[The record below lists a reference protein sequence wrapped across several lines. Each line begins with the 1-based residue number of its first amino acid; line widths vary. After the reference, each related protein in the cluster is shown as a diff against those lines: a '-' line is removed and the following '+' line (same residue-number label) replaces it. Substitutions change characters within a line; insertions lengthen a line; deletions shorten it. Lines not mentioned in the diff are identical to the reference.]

1 MPSIYR
7 LVAASLL
14 VCATPI
20 PRAEAG
26 FFLNLFFNE
35 CRAQAGDPK
44 KYEIADRRGVT
55 SIEFRSFDGAILRGY
70 RISAQ
75 TANARGA
82 ILVAQGNAQLAKRLV
97 TPLQSLAGAGF
108 DVYLYDYRSLGESSG
123 LASVEG
129 IFRDYR
135 GILDQLHQQ
144 YDGRWVVGYGVS
156 AGGIMLLNA
165 VSEMKPKSA
174 LILDATPDK
183 VPLVVAFEFPR
194 GAIASARIKTIGRD
208 LRHVMAI
215 SGRKDNKVKE
225 RNMSVLRQV
234 ISSSGGQVVS
244 DPELAHPYEG
254 NDNVQR
260 RLALIGTFLSKLN

>member
-1 MPSIYR
+1 MDR
-7 LVAASLL
+7 LIAITLL
-14 VCATPI
+14 ICFTAI
-20 PRAEAG
+20 PRSEAG
-26 FFLNLFFNE
+26 FALNLFFNE

-55 SIEFRSFDGAILRGY
+55 NIEFRSFDGATLRGY
-70 RISAQ
+70 RIAAH
-75 TANARGA
+75 TAKTRGV

-97 TPLQSLAGAGF
+97 TPLQSFAAAGF
-108 DVYLYDYRSLGESSG
+108 DVHLYDYRSLGESSG

-135 GILDQLHQQ
+135 GILDQLRQQ

-165 VSEMKPKSA
+165 VGEMKPKTA

-183 VPLVVAFEFPR
+183 VPLLIAFEFPR

-225 RNMSVLRQV
+225 SNMRVLRQT

-244 DPELAHPYEG
+244 DAELAHPYEA

-260 RLALIGTFLSKLN
+260 RLAIIGTFLSRLN